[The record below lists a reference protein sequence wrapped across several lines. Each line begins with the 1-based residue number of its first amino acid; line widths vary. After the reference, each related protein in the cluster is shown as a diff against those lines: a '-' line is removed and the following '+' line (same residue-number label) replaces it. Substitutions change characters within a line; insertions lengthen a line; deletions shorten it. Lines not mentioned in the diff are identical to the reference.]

1 MLIENHKID
10 VTCAPEEHNKDN
22 RKNRS
27 DFFKIVFSNSIPLR
41 LRVFARITLLSSA
54 AEYIPLY
61 ELFGAA
67 LPIHGG
73 RDDASRIA
81 GPFPTGK

>member
-10 VTCAPEEHNKDN
+10 VRCAPEEHNKDN

-41 LRVFARITLLSSA
+41 PACRQTGSAACPPWRVFAR
-54 AEYIPLY
+54 
-61 ELFGAA
+61 
-67 LPIHGG
+67 
-73 RDDASRIA
+73 
-81 GPFPTGK
+81 